1 MAIKVCYFTS
11 KDDNDI
17 RVFHKECT
25 SLVKAGYDVSMVCPN
40 AVERVQNGVK
50 IYGVEYHDNSERSR
64 FFKLPKLLFEKAL
77 SLDADIYHFNDPA
90 SVPYGAKLKAMGKK
104 VIFDAF
110 EDHPSMWMNRGTGIK
125 GLIFKTI
132 GWAYKQYEMQQA
144 KKFDGILVCY
154 HWTKDRLKK
163 VNPNVELVLNFPI
176 INRDEVK
183 ERPLR
188 SSSNVSVCYAGTISD
203 AWNIPT
209 VIDAVDMVEGASFNL
224 AGWTGEELM
233 NRMKSQNGWKK
244 VNFFGKLPKA
254 EVNTKVYDKSDIG
267 VAFYHYSPLCHGK
280 VGNMSNNKLFE
291 YLLMG
296 MPVICTDFDLWKEVV
311 EGNKCGLC
319 VNPSDASGIANA
331 IKYIQEHPE
340 EAYQMG
346 LNGQK
351 AALEK
356 YNWDSQEKIM
366 LEIYNKIGF
375 VSPAR

>member
-1 MAIKVCYFTS
+1 MPTKICYFTS

-25 SLVKAGYDVSMVCPN
+25 SLVKAGYEVSMVCPN
-40 AVERVQNGVK
+40 AVSRVQDGVN
-50 IYGVEYHDNSERSR
+50 IYGVDYHETGERAR
-64 FFKLPKLLFEKAL
+64 FFLLPRLLFEKAV

-90 SVPYGAKLKAMGKK
+90 SIPYGVKLKKMGKK

-110 EDHPSMWMNRGTGIK
+110 EDHPSLWMNRGSGIK
-125 GLIFKTI
+125 GLMFKLI
-132 GWAYKQYEMQQA
+132 GWAYKHYEMLQA

-154 HWTKDRLKK
+154 HWTKERLQK

-176 INRDEVK
+176 VNRDEVK

-188 SSSNVSVCYAGTISD
+188 TSGEISVCYAGTISED
-203 AWNIPT
+203 WNIPT
-209 VIDAVDMVEGASFNL
+209 VIDAVDKVEGVTFNL
-224 AGWTGEELM
+224 AGWTGDELM

-244 VNFFGKLPKA
+244 VHFFGKLPKA

-296 MPVICTDFDLWKEVV
+296 MPVICTDFDLWKDVV
-311 EGNKCGLC
+311 EGNRCGLC
-319 VNPSDASGIANA
+319 VNPSDTDGIANA

-356 YNWDSQEKIM
+356 YNWDSQEKI
-366 LEIYNKIGF
+366 LFNTYKKIC
-375 VSPAR
+375 